1 MVLKNKWKSKE
12 IANILLGLRVTEEY
26 QRLTDSEY
34 KDIVETTY
42 KMNPQF
48 FMTYVYPQIESI
60 NQPSIEPIKKD
71 LIELIDNLNDE
82 TI

>member
-1 MVLKNKWKSKE
+1 MISL
-12 IANILLGLRVTEEY
+12 NISFTKLAEEY
-26 QRLTDSEY
+26 QTLTDSEY
-34 KDIVETTY
+34 TDIVETTY

-48 FMTYVYPQIESI
+48 FMTYVYPQIEST

-71 LIELIDNLNDE
+71 LVELIENLNKE